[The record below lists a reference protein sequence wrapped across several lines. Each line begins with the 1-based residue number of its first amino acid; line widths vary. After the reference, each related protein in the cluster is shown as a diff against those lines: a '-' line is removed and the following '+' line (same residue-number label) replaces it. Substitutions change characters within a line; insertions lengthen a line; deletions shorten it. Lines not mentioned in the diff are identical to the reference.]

1 MEICILESNNRAFPG
16 YSGEA
21 HNKKNMIKWLKKKFG
36 ITELI
41 DEQKKTNDLLLK
53 ILSES
58 GKTANSVRAYNRA
71 YHIQD

>member
-1 MEICILESNNRAFPG
+1 MRNYKTVKVLTN
-16 YSGEA
+16 
-21 HNKKNMIKWLKKKFG
+21 NKKNMIKWLKKKFG

-41 DEQKKTNDLLLK
+41 NEQKKTNELLLK

-71 YHIQD
+71 YHIQDY